1 MLDSQLFL
9 IRKSLGESNCRDIIY
24 RTQKKSMLDDGK
36 ILEVIVYKE
45 FESFIYSQTTLQ
57 IMQRTY
63 DLKIQ

>member
-9 IRKSLGESNCRDIIY
+9 IRKSLGKSNCRDIIY